1 LSVELVWR
9 GGRTFAALYRG
20 MSFYFEPS
28 IEVDDADLLI
38 ASGVEALDE
47 TLPATLARRSK
58 AKLVIPKSV
67 AEPARAMG
75 IDYSRMTTTDA
86 ALRVEYFKNGEY
98 GRVYGV
104 PAARPSA
111 EGPQLDYHPIGGYPR
126 IGFMARFG
134 ATTIWHSGCGVPYP
148 ELADRLRPYSLNAA
162 IVSIGEGGFS
172 EGEAAELAE
181 RLQVPWLI
189 PAPATGAFVDHML
202 FHRPSQRFK
211 TFELGERWEIPGS

>member
-1 LSVELVWR
+1 MEL
-9 GGRTFAALYRG
+9 
-20 MSFYFEPS
+20 
-28 IEVDDADLLI
+28 DDADMLVAGGPQAI
-38 ASGVEALDE
+38 HASV
-47 TLPATLARRSK
+47 PATLARCPK
-58 AKLVIPKSV
+58 AKLVLPKSV
-67 AEPARAMG
+67 AEAARAMG

-104 PAARPSA
+104 PAARLD
-111 EGPQLDYHPIGGYPR
+111 EGGASQLDYHPIGGYPR

-134 ATTIWHSGCGVPYP
+134 ATTVWHSGCGVPYP

-162 IVSIGEGGFS
+162 IVSIGEDTF
-172 EGEAAELAE
+172 GEAEAADLAE

>member
-1 LSVELVWR
+1 
-9 GGRTFAALYRG
+9 
-20 MSFYFEPS
+20 
-28 IEVDDADLLI
+28 
-38 ASGVEALDE
+38 
-47 TLPATLARRSK
+47 
-58 AKLVIPKSV
+58 
-67 AEPARAMG
+67 
-75 IDYSRMTTTDA
+75 
-86 ALRVEYFKNGEY
+86 
-98 GRVYGV
+98 VYGV
-104 PAARPSA
+104 PAARPSG

-162 IVSIGEGGFS
+162 IVSIGEGAFS

-211 TFELGERWEIPGS
+211 TFELDERWEIPGS